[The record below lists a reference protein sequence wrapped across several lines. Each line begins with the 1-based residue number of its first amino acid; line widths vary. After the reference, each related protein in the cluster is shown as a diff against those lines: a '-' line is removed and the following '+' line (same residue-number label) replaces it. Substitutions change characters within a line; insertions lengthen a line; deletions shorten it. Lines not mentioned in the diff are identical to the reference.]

1 MNNFKCFFLLF
12 VLSAI
17 LLTSC
22 STAINHSTEPTY
34 PTKES
39 LSSEIPEKQPVFF
52 LLESTEM
59 EMPFG
64 KTKSEFT
71 YDQSGRLTK
80 TVASTNDKVYMSEE
94 LFYDDNGYVI
104 KKKQTSL
111 DASGKESSVATES
124 FILSEKGLIQ
134 SSTIITDTIT
144 TFTSYEYDAK
154 NRLVLY
160 TRKDAL
166 DNIIEKEQYEYL
178 DDFGSYRL
186 TSLDN
191 QVTQLILDATGNELE
206 RTLFN
211 TDGSIVFS
219 IKNEYDSKNNVVKST
234 DKDRVITEFTNVYEG
249 DLLISVEKHVDSEL
263 AGKTVNEYDEYG
275 NLCTKKETNAAGTV
289 VSSTVNVWLPVY

>member
-22 STAINHSTEPTY
+22 STAVNHSTEPTY

-39 LSSEIPEKQPVFF
+39 LSSEIPEKQPVSF

-111 DASGKESSVATES
+111 DASGKESSVTTES
-124 FILSEKGLIQ
+124 FIFSEKGLIQ

-249 DLLISVEKHVDSEL
+249 DLLISVEKYVDSEL

>member
-1 MNNFKCFFLLF
+1 
-12 VLSAI
+12 
-17 LLTSC
+17 
-22 STAINHSTEPTY
+22 
-34 PTKES
+34 
-39 LSSEIPEKQPVFF
+39 
-52 LLESTEM
+52 M

-111 DASGKESSVATES
+111 DASGKESSVTTES
-124 FILSEKGLIQ
+124 FIFSEKGLIQ

-249 DLLISVEKHVDSEL
+249 DLLISVEKYVDSEL

>member
-1 MNNFKCFFLLF
+1 MF
-12 VLSAI
+12 
-17 LLTSC
+17 
-22 STAINHSTEPTY
+22 
-34 PTKES
+34 
-39 LSSEIPEKQPVFF
+39 
-52 LLESTEM
+52 
-59 EMPFG
+59 
-64 KTKSEFT
+64 
-71 YDQSGRLTK
+71 
-80 TVASTNDKVYMSEE
+80 
-94 LFYDDNGYVI
+94 
-104 KKKQTSL
+104 
-111 DASGKESSVATES
+111 
-124 FILSEKGLIQ
+124 
-134 SSTIITDTIT
+134 
-144 TFTSYEYDAK
+144 
-154 NRLVLY
+154 LY

-166 DNIIEKEQYEYL
+166 DNIIEKKQYEYL

-191 QVTQLILDATGNELE
+191 QVTQLILDAIGNELE

-263 AGKTVNEYDEYG
+263 AGKAVNEYDEYG

>member
-22 STAINHSTEPTY
+22 STAIHHSTEPTY

-39 LSSEIPEKQPVFF
+39 LSSEIPKKQPVSF

-64 KTKSEFT
+64 NTKSEYT

-111 DASGKESSVATES
+111 DASGKESSVTTES

>member
-39 LSSEIPEKQPVFF
+39 LSSEIPEKQPVSF
-52 LLESTEM
+52 LLKSTEM

-111 DASGKESSVATES
+111 DASGKESSVTTES

-166 DNIIEKEQYEYL
+166 DNIIEKKQYEYL
-178 DDFGSYRL
+178 DDFGSYRQ